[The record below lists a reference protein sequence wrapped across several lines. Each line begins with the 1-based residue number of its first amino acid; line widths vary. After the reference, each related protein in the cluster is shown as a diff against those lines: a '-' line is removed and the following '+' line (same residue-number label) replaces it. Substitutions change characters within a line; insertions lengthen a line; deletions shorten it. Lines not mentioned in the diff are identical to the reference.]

1 MKGPGFGTDL
11 ASQTPRGPRLDP
23 FGIAA
28 PAGRSGRHTRDQTGT
43 ILQDYQTTLKSRVT
57 LTGIGVH
64 SGKEVTARFLPAD
77 ADTGIVFHQID
88 AGGQVRELRALVSE
102 VGATDLCT
110 LLGDPAGQHVA
121 TVEHL
126 MAALLGLGIDNLVI
140 EIDGCEVPILDG
152 TAAAFVEA
160 FDQAGIETLAVKRRF
175 IRVTETVRID
185 SGASWAEFRPYA
197 GTRFE
202 VEIDFESPAIGRQQ
216 FSADL
221 TPETFRRELS
231 RARTF
236 GFMKDV
242 ERLWAAGYALGSSL
256 ENSLVIGDDHR
267 VINMGG
273 LRYPN
278 EFARHKTLDA
288 IGDLALAG
296 ARFIGCFRSYR
307 GGHRLNA
314 AALRRLLA
322 DRSAFEIVETTR
334 RERGRGAEMH
344 AVSLPLHAPWA
355 I

>member
-1 MKGPGFGTDL
+1 M
-11 ASQTPRGPRLDP
+11 
-23 FGIAA
+23 GIVL
-28 PAGRSGRHTRDQTGT
+28 H
-43 ILQDYQTTLKSRVT
+43 DYQTTLKSRAT
-57 LTGIGVH
+57 LTGTGVH
-64 SGKEVTARFLPAD
+64 SGNPVTVHFLPAD
-77 ADTGIVFHQID
+77 ADTGVIFQLSN
-88 AGGQVRELRALVSE
+88 GNGQGREFRALVSE

-110 LLGDPAGQHVA
+110 MLGDPSGEHIA

-126 MAALLGLGIDNLVI
+126 MATLFGLGIDNVVI
-140 EIDGCEVPILDG
+140 EIDGREVPILDG
-152 TAAAFVEA
+152 SSIMFVEA
-160 FDQAGIETLAVKRRF
+160 IDQAGIDMLPVKRRY
-175 IRVTETVRID
+175 IHVLKPVRIEN
-185 SGASWAEFRPYA
+185 GASWAEFRPYS

-202 VEIDFESPAIGRQQ
+202 VEIDFESPAIGRQL
-216 FSADL
+216 FASDINADI
-221 TPETFRRELS
+221 FRRDIA

-256 ENSLVIGDDHR
+256 ENSLVIGDDNR

-273 LRYPN
+273 LRYSN

-288 IGDLALAG
+288 MGDLALAG

-314 AALRRLLA
+314 AALRRLLS

-334 RERGRGAEMH
+334 RERGRTAEMS
-344 AVSLPLHAPWA
+344 AVNAPVYAPWM

>member
-1 MKGPGFGTDL
+1 MGFVL
-11 ASQTPRGPRLDP
+11 
-23 FGIAA
+23 
-28 PAGRSGRHTRDQTGT
+28 H
-43 ILQDYQTTLKSRVT
+43 DYQTTLKSRAT
-57 LTGIGVH
+57 LTGTGVH
-64 SGKEVTARFLPAD
+64 SGNSVTVHFLPAE
-77 ADTGIVFHQID
+77 ADTGVVFQLSNGSED
-88 AGGQVRELRALVSE
+88 REFRALVSE

-110 LLGDPAGQHVA
+110 MLGDPAGEHIA

-126 MAALLGLGIDNLVI
+126 MATLFGLGIDNVVI
-140 EIDGCEVPILDG
+140 EIDGHEVPILDG
-152 TAAAFVEA
+152 SAMAFVESI
-160 FDQAGIETLAVKRRF
+160 DQAGIDSLPVKRRY
-175 IRVTETVRID
+175 IRLVKPVRIEN
-185 SGASWAEFRPYA
+185 GASWAEFRPYD

-202 VEIDFESPAIGRQQ
+202 IEIDFESPAIGRQL
-216 FSADL
+216 FASDMNADI
-221 TPETFRRELS
+221 FRRDIA

-256 ENSLVIGDDHR
+256 ENSLVIGDDNR

-278 EFARHKTLDA
+278 EFVRHKTMDA
-288 IGDLALAG
+288 MGDLALAG

-314 AALRRLLA
+314 AALRRLLS

-334 RERGRGAEMH
+334 RERGRTAEMS
-344 AVSLPLHAPWA
+344 AVYAPVYAPWM

>member
-1 MKGPGFGTDL
+1 MGFVL
-11 ASQTPRGPRLDP
+11 
-23 FGIAA
+23 
-28 PAGRSGRHTRDQTGT
+28 H
-43 ILQDYQTTLKSRVT
+43 DYQTTLKSRAT
-57 LTGIGVH
+57 LTGTGVH
-64 SGKEVTARFLPAD
+64 SGNSVTVHFLPAD
-77 ADTGIVFHQID
+77 ADTGVVFQLSNGSED
-88 AGGQVRELRALVSE
+88 REFRALVSE

-110 LLGDPAGQHVA
+110 MLGDPAGEHIA

-126 MAALLGLGIDNLVI
+126 MATLFGLGIDNVVI
-140 EIDGCEVPILDG
+140 EIDGHEVPILDG
-152 TAAAFVEA
+152 SAMAFVEA
-160 FDQAGIETLAVKRRF
+160 IDQAGIDSLPVKRRY
-175 IRVTETVRID
+175 IRLVKPVRIEN
-185 SGASWAEFRPYA
+185 GASWAEFRPYD

-202 VEIDFESPAIGRQQ
+202 IEIDFESPAIGRQL
-216 FSADL
+216 FASDMNADI
-221 TPETFRRELS
+221 FRRDIA

-256 ENSLVIGDDHR
+256 ENSLVIGDDNR

-278 EFARHKTLDA
+278 EFVRHKTMDA
-288 IGDLALAG
+288 MGDLALAG

-314 AALRRLLA
+314 AALRRLLS

-334 RERGRGAEMH
+334 RQRGRTAEMS
-344 AVSLPLHAPWA
+344 AVYAPVYAPWM

>member
-1 MKGPGFGTDL
+1 M
-11 ASQTPRGPRLDP
+11 
-23 FGIAA
+23 GIVL
-28 PAGRSGRHTRDQTGT
+28 H
-43 ILQDYQTTLKSRVT
+43 DYQTTLKSRAT
-57 LTGIGVH
+57 LTGTGVH
-64 SGKEVTARFLPAD
+64 SGNPVTVHFLPAD
-77 ADTGIVFHQID
+77 ADTGVIFHLSNGNEQ
-88 AGGQVRELRALVSE
+88 GREFRALVSE

-110 LLGDPAGQHVA
+110 MLGDPAGEHIA

-126 MAALLGLGIDNLVI
+126 MATIFGLGIDNVVI
-140 EIDGCEVPILDG
+140 EIDGNEVPILDG
-152 TAAAFVEA
+152 SSIMFVEA
-160 FDQAGIETLAVKRRF
+160 IDQAGIDTLPVKRRY
-175 IRVTETVRID
+175 IRVLKPVRIEN
-185 SGASWAEFRPYA
+185 GASWAEFRPYG

-202 VEIDFESPAIGRQQ
+202 IEIDFESPAIGRQL
-216 FSADL
+216 FASDINADI
-221 TPETFRRELS
+221 FRRDIA

-256 ENSLVIGDDHR
+256 ENSLVIGDDNR

-288 IGDLALAG
+288 MGDLALAG

-314 AALRRLLA
+314 AALRRLLS

-334 RERGRGAEMH
+334 NERGRTAEMS
-344 AVSLPLHAPWA
+344 AVNAPVYAPWM